1 MAKVSFNKLGLSK
14 DKLNEIKTIM
24 FNEQNIEIK
33 QYLPIN
39 KKLGLVSRVINKS
52 ADENNFANPV
62 KLDVFTTLE
71 VVYAYTNINFT
82 DKQKEDEIKLYDL
95 FISSGLWDKILELIP
110 AEEYGKI
117 QFATHSCAEA
127 IYTYRNSI
135 LGLLE
140 TISTDY
146 SNLNLDAEAI
156 REKIGDPEALGL
168 IKDVLTKLG

>member
-39 KKLGLVSRVINKS
+39 EKLGLVSRVISNS

-71 VVYAYTNINFT
+71 VIYAYTNINFT

-117 QFATHSCAEA
+117 QFATRSCAEA

-146 SNLNLDAEAI
+146 DNLNLDAEKI
-156 REKIGDPEALGL
+156 REQLGNPENLGL
-168 IKDVLTKLG
+168 VKDILTKLG